1 MIKYYYKNT
10 ASADL
15 TLMDSV
21 QEGTWIYVE
30 NPSDAEVAALA
41 KTYNLEPGNVED
53 ARDEDEMPRLDREDD
68 KTYIY
73 VRFAYKDKRGELS
86 TAPLLIIFGGLQV
99 ITVSQVRLPALDVLM
114 RGRTA
119 FTTTQQAK
127 LVLIILSQMSDQYD
141 VYINQTS
148 RQIKAIRSRLRG
160 HGITNQDLL
169 DFVTIEDE
177 LNEFQSS
184 LQPTNATL
192 RRLLVGRHMPLF
204 DEDQDIVED
213 LLLNNEQ
220 SVQAI
225 LSNLRSITNIR
236 DAYTAIS
243 SNNLNRTIT
252 TLTIATILVAL
263 PNVFFGMYG
272 MNVPLPFQTAK
283 WAYYAILGVNVFFIT
298 LIIYIVRKKRII

>member
-1 MIKYYYKNT
+1 
-10 ASADL
+10 
-15 TLMDSV
+15 
-21 QEGTWIYVE
+21 
-30 NPSDAEVAALA
+30 
-41 KTYNLEPGNVED
+41 
-53 ARDEDEMPRLDREDD
+53 
-68 KTYIY
+68 
-73 VRFAYKDKRGELS
+73 
-86 TAPLLIIFGGLQV
+86 
-99 ITVSQVRLPALDVLM
+99 VLM

-119 FTTTQQAK
+119 FTTTKQAK

>member
-252 TLTIATILVAL
+252 TLTVATILVAL

-283 WAYYAILGVNVFFIT
+283 WAYYAILGINVFFIT